1 MGPVVVGIGLTM
13 GLDGGMEGLLMVLG
27 LWGFC
32 VASVKVN
39 KAKSG
44 NASEIMPQSCRERA
58 QQLDGNNSYGN

>member
-13 GLDGGMEGLLMVLG
+13 GLDVEGLLMVLG

>member
-1 MGPVVVGIGLTM
+1 MVYP
-13 GLDGGMEGLLMVLG
+13 GGSCGTSVCGWGLLMVLG

-44 NASEIMPQSCRERA
+44 NASEIMPQSCTE
-58 QQLDGNNSYGN
+58 LNKGNNNTTSETKHQ